1 MQEKLEKFTVGA
13 VLLLVF
19 GFMNTLHAL
28 SAIFIFT
35 RTPLACTKGRIAH
48 FYFSFGKMKLS
59 VVGLVLVF
67 GLTCVQCSSVDVDK
81 RKESELVTISIPQ
94 SILKYIFSTRNLKKL
109 IF

>member
-13 VLLLVF
+13 VLSLVF
-19 GFMNTLHAL
+19 GFMNTLRAL
-28 SAIFIFT
+28 SAIFVFT

-67 GLTCVQCSSVDVDK
+67 GLTFVQSSRLDEKSSLKVSPK
-81 RKESELVTISIPQ
+81 KESELVTISL
-94 SILKYIFSTRNLKKL
+94 SLLKCLFIYLLTF
-109 IF
+109 

>member
-19 GFMNTLHAL
+19 GFMNTLSAL

-59 VVGLVLVF
+59 EVGLVLVF
-67 GLTCVQCSSVDVDK
+67 GLTFVQSSRLDEKSRREVSPK
-81 RKESELVTISIPQ
+81 KESELVTLNQ
-94 SILKYIFSTRNLKKL
+94 
-109 IF
+109 

>member
-19 GFMNTLHAL
+19 GFMNTLSAL

-48 FYFSFGKMKLS
+48 FYFSFVKMKFS

-67 GLTCVQCSSVDVDK
+67 GLISVQSSNVEK
-81 RKESELVTISIPQ
+81 RKESELVTIRTS
-94 SILKYIFSTRNLKKL
+94 LEAHLTY
-109 IF
+109 